1 MLTEDGCPMVE
12 IFGMKLED
20 DQLIMDAKA
29 LDSMR
34 MNVVVT
40 PEAIAEGWPVIMKN
54 KKVLIAFAKLMPAA
68 LRTQK
73 KAAAA
78 EKNIAIS

>member
-12 IFGMKLED
+12 IFAMKFQD
-20 DQLIMDAKA
+20 DRLVLDAKA

-34 MNVVVT
+34 MDVIVT

-54 KKVLIAFAKLMPAA
+54 KKALFAFAKRMPAA
-68 LRTQK
+68 LRKRK
-73 KAAAA
+73 KQAAVA
-78 EKNIAIS
+78 S